1 MEQEIRK
8 VARELLREGKVDL
21 VIGHGRG
28 TLPLR
33 STPCFIADEGGA
45 DELIW
50 DPSCG
55 VNLARYL
62 PDFKRRVG
70 IVAKGC
76 DARSIVVLINEGQ
89 VERENVQV
97 IGVPCRGVV
106 DRRKMERELGSLNGL
121 EITYTEDAIKIK
133 GKGSERELPLK
144 EYLCEGCVSCR
155 SRNPPIHDVLVGEFY
170 PEDSGGDEYARI
182 REIES
187 MPAEERWRLFEE
199 ELGRCIRCY
208 ACREACPLCYCK
220 ECFVDETMPQ
230 WFGKTTDLS
239 DTIIFHLVR
248 ALHLTGRCV
257 DCGACTRACP
267 MEIDLRSLTK
277 KTEKIVEERFGQEY
291 GFSLGETPVMGT
303 FKQDDPQE
311 FVVKGGKEG
320 SQR

>member
-1 MEQEIRK
+1 VEKEIRK
-8 VARELLREGKVDL
+8 VARALLREGKVDL
-21 VIGHGRG
+21 VIGYGRG

-33 STPCFIADEGGA
+33 STPCFITDEGGA

-50 DPSCG
+50 DPNCG

-62 PDFKRRVG
+62 PDIKGRVG

-97 IGVPCRGVV
+97 IGIPCSGVI
-106 DRRKMERELGSLNGL
+106 DRRKVERELGSLDGL
-121 EITYTEDAIKIK
+121 EITYAEDAIKIK
-133 GKGSERELPLK
+133 GKDPENEIPLRDYLSEA
-144 EYLCEGCVSCR
+144 CVSCR
-155 SRNPPIHDVLVGEFY
+155 SRNPPIHDILVGERIT
-170 PEDSGGDEYARI
+170 EDSVVDEYSRV

-187 MPAEERWRLFEE
+187 MATEDRWRFFEE
-199 ELGRCIRCY
+199 ELGSCIRCY

-239 DTIIFHLVR
+239 DTVIFHLVR

-291 GFSLGETPVMGT
+291 GLSLGETPVMGT
-303 FKQDDPQE
+303 FKPDDPHE

-320 SQR
+320 PK